1 MSSELSFRSV
11 LAALLLFFAAIRI
24 YYRLAATSSGG
35 RASIHESGLNV
46 ALRFVFGA
54 GLIASL
60 LAYIINPSWMAWS
73 SLVLPAWMRWFG
85 ACLGIVALLM
95 LVWTHQTLGRN
106 FSATLQ
112 VRERHTLVTTGPYH
126 WVRHP
131 MYSSFYLLV
140 LALFLVSA
148 NWFLGL
154 AWFSVIT
161 GVMVTRLKKEEVL
174 MLETFGD
181 QYYQYMKRTGRLVPR
196 LF

>member
-1 MSSELSFRSV
+1 MSSELTFQSV

-24 YYRLAATSSGG
+24 YYRLAAARSGDK
-35 RASIHESGLNV
+35 ASIRESGLNV

-73 SLVLPAWMRWFG
+73 SLVLPSWARWFG
-85 ACLGIVALLM
+85 ACLGIVALLL

-106 FSATLQ
+106 FSATLH
-112 VRERHTLVTTGPYH
+112 VRERHSLVTTGPYQ

-148 NWFLGL
+148 NWNLGL

-161 GVMVTRLKKEEVL
+161 GVMVTRLQQEEVL
-174 MLETFGD
+174 ML
-181 QYYQYMKRTGRLVPR
+181 
-196 LF
+196 

>member
-1 MSSELSFRSV
+1 
-11 LAALLLFFAAIRI
+11 
-24 YYRLAATSSGG
+24 
-35 RASIHESGLNV
+35 
-46 ALRFVFGA
+46 LRFVFGA

-73 SLVLPAWMRWFG
+73 SLALPAWVRWFG
-85 ACLGIVALLM
+85 ACLGIVALLL

-106 FSATLQ
+106 FSATLH
-112 VRERHTLVTTGPYH
+112 VRERHSLVTTGPYQ

-161 GVMVTRLKKEEVL
+161 GVMVTRLQKEEVL
-174 MLETFGD
+174 MLEAFGD